1 MVSLLMVLS
10 INKVVSTL
18 NNIDGTEKRENV

>member
-18 NNIDGTEKRENV
+18 NNIDGKEKRENV